1 MAYFELKGWE
11 HLYSAYLFLQD
22 GGGAGFGF
30 KRDKGKR
37 IRLGKLRVEL
47 GIIKNGWKEEK
58 NNSRN
63 KIRE

>member
-1 MAYFELKGWE
+1 M
-11 HLYSAYLFLQD
+11 
-22 GGGAGFGF
+22 GGGGQNLDLNGI
-30 KRDKGKR
+30 KGR
-37 IRLGKLRVEL
+37 IMLGKLKVEL